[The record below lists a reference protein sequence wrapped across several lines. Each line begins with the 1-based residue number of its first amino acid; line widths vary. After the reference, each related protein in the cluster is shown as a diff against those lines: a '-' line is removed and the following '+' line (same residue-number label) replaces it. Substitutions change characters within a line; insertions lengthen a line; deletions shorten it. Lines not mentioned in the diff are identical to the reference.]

1 MGMGWQSE
9 SANQTKRKKRKGVFV
24 SGYELES
31 LLEQTV
37 PGPTLDSAQIAFYL
51 FFFFSVG

>member
-9 SANQTKRKKRKGVFV
+9 SANQTERKKRKGVFV
-24 SGYELES
+24 SEYELES
-31 LLEQTV
+31 LMEQTV

-51 FFFFSVG
+51 FLTSVG